1 MDFGIF
7 NLMGYRTDGAS
18 THQILNEAVEL
29 TKLADQGGIAMSWF
43 AEHHFSNYGICASPL
58 IMAAHCAPQTK
69 RIKLATGILVLPL
82 YSPARLVSE
91 IAMVDSLS
99 EGRLV
104 LGIGTGYQPFEFERF
119 GADLS
124 KSKEVFTDF
133 VEILE
138 QGLTEEF
145 IDWNGKHLA
154 LPKTHISARPYRSK
168 PEIWVAGHAP
178 EVHQEAARRGY
189 PMIVNGRF
197 QTIDEV
203 ARNRPMLRNV
213 LAGQGAD
220 PDTLRWGLLRYCCVT
235 DDREEALNFAENARW
250 QLRVAGAL
258 RRREEVQ
265 KGHMILGDTPFPQ
278 EQTLEQILDSQMIG
292 DVETCIQRGVEE
304 IRKTGVNHISLYFQ
318 IGDYPHARAMRS
330 LERFI
335 TEVIPGIERELGPLS
350 QIPAQPTWA
359 AQSDA
364 ESAKAIA

>member
-1 MDFGIF
+1 MEFGIF
-7 NLMGYRTDGAS
+7 NLMGYRSGGGS
-18 THQILNEAVEL
+18 TQQILDEAVDL
-29 TKLADQGGIAMSWF
+29 TKIADQGGIGMAWF

-58 IMAAHCAPQTK
+58 LMAAHCAPQTK
-69 RIKLATGILVLPL
+69 NIKLATGILVLPL
-82 YSPARLVSE
+82 YSPGRLVSE

-119 GADLS
+119 GTGLAQ
-124 KSKEVFTDF
+124 SKEIFTDF

-145 IDWNGKHLA
+145 IDWQGQHLS
-154 LPKTHISARPYRSK
+154 LPKTHIAARPYDGK

-178 EVHQEAARRGY
+178 EVHREAARRGY

-203 ARNRPMLRNV
+203 AANRDKLRNV
-213 LAGQGAD
+213 LSGEGAD
-220 PDTLRWGLLRYCCVT
+220 PDTLKWGLLRYCCVT
-235 DDREEALNFAENARW
+235 DSREEAREYAENARW

-265 KGHMILGDTPFPQ
+265 KGHIVLGDTPFPE

-304 IRKTGVNHISLYFQ
+304 IRKTGVDHIALYFQ
-318 IGDYPHARAMRS
+318 LGDYDHARARRS
-330 LERFI
+330 LERFV
-335 TEVIPGIERELGPLS
+335 TEVVPGIEKEIGPLANVPS
-350 QIPAQPTWA
+350 EPSLAVA
-359 AQSDA
+359 
-364 ESAKAIA
+364 